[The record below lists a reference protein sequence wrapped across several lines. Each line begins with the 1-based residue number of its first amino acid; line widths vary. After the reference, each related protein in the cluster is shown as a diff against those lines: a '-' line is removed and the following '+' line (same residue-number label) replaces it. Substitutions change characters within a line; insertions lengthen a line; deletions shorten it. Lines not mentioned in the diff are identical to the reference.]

1 MRYGATG
8 GLISVTVDRS
18 RTRTQI
24 LTRIVPKQPE
34 SAPKSEPQDARLKA
48 GSSLKARRASRA
60 AAGGS
65 DATPGEGAAGEGGAG
80 DGPKEGPLGI
90 CEALSYGIDMVVQ
103 GEDQAAAWGGLESG
117 SEQDA
122 TSLRGSTMT
131 IDHLTEEG
139 VDIGAERL
147 STPTM
152 SKDGEGGRGSP
163 SAGEPVAAPGGP
175 SRARSDS
182 MDPCRVP
189 EADDFR
195 RVAQLS
201 LELEGQ
207 EYLFEAHAPFVFQ
220 SIRRRFFMMEDE
232 EYVQT
237 MCREPLKMVGE
248 GEGKSGCYF
257 MFSKDQVSL
266 GALHPSFASPQYPRP
281 RPRPR
286 SHSHS
291 HSRPHS
297 HPRPTLASHH
307 QKRAQVR
314 VPVSGAYFDGLL
326 RAHRGQHVPLAPPA
340 LPRPLQ
346 NQAAQPSC

>member
-1 MRYGATG
+1 MA
-8 GLISVTVDRS
+8 
-18 RTRTQI
+18 
-24 LTRIVPKQPE
+24 
-34 SAPKSEPQDARLKA
+34 
-48 GSSLKARRASRA
+48 SS
-60 AAGGS
+60 GS
-65 DATPGEGAAGEGGAG
+65 DATAGEAAAGEGGAE
-80 DGPKEGPLGI
+80 DGPKDPKDPKDPKEGPLGI

-103 GEDQAAAWGGLESG
+103 GEDQAAAWGGGFEGG

-122 TSLRGSTMT
+122 TATRGSTMT
-131 IDHLTEEG
+131 MNHLTEEG

-147 STPTM
+147 SSPNL
-152 SKDGEGGRGSP
+152 SKDGEGPRGS
-163 SAGEPVAAPGGP
+163 A
-175 SRARSDS
+175 SDS

-266 GALHPSFASPQYPRP
+266 ARMRSPNAPT
-281 RPRPR
+281 
-286 SHSHS
+286 SHLIL
-291 HSRPHS
+291 
-297 HPRPTLASHH
+297 T
-307 QKRAQVR
+307 
-314 VPVSGAYFDGLL
+314 
-326 RAHRGQHVPLAPPA
+326 AP
-340 LPRPLQ
+340 
-346 NQAAQPSC
+346 